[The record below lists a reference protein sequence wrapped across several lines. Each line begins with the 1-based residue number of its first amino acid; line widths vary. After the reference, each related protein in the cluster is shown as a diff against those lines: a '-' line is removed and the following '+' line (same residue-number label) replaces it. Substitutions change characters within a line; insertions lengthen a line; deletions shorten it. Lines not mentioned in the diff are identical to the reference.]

1 MGWFVRISTLTPAEG
16 RRTLS
21 ITVKSGSAGVDFCAS
36 REQSDKFEV
45 AFSIASPRLPARIQQ
60 LLRAENCM
68 STQLATRNETIQ
80 EAIEALVKAEDCE
93 LPVLPEVAAQ
103 LLKLTS
109 DVDCE
114 ISDIVALIK
123 RDQSLTSH
131 LLRISNS
138 ARYTTGVTVSSI
150 QQAVARLGLLCVREI
165 VVLISCQCRV
175 FDVPDFE
182 KDVRHSF
189 RLSLATAAFAQEI
202 ARVRRMNVEEAFLGG
217 LLHDVGRPVLFQ
229 ALADRRRRFG
239 LVATDAQICAA
250 AEEHRIAL
258 AARLI
263 TSWELSSRVVEAVH
277 YQLTPAQ
284 APACSLQ
291 AATVNLA
298 SHLAAEILSESSS
311 FAPAEPHPML
321 EVLNI
326 YPEQFTCIL
335 RNRHEILEWVNETT

>member
-1 MGWFVRISTLTPAEG
+1 MRNQKLFPAG
-16 RRTLS
+16 N
-21 ITVKSGSAGVDFCAS
+21 G
-36 REQSDKFEV
+36 
-45 AFSIASPRLPARIQQ
+45 
-60 LLRAENCM
+60 M
-68 STQLATRNETIQ
+68 STKLATKSETLQ
-80 EAIEALVKAEDCE
+80 DAIEALVTAEDCE

-103 LLKLTS
+103 LLKLTG

-138 ARYTTGVTVSSI
+138 ARYTTGATVSSI

-175 FDVPDFE
+175 FDGPAFE
-182 KDVRHSF
+182 KEVRHSF

-202 ARVRRMNVEEAFLGG
+202 ARVRRMNVEEAFLAG

-239 LVATDAQICAA
+239 LVATDAQICEV

-263 TSWELSSRVVEAVH
+263 TSWEMSSRVAEAVR
-277 YQLTPAQ
+277 YQLSPAE
-284 APACSLQ
+284 APVCSLQ

-298 SHLAAEILSESSS
+298 SHLAAGTLSESSS
-311 FAPAEPHPML
+311 PGEPHPML

-326 YPEQFTCIL
+326 YPEQFICIV
-335 RNRHEILEWVNETT
+335 RNRDEILEWVNETT